1 MSPIRGYAFDAYETL
16 FELGV
21 RADLVVRTLDQLP
34 R

>member
-1 MSPIRGYAFDAYETL
+1 VSPIRGYVFDAYEAL